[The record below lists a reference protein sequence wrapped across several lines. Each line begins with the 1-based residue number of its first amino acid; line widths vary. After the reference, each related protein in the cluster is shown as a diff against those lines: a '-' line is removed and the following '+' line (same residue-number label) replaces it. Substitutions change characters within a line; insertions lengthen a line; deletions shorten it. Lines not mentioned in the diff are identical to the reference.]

1 MIFFMPESDH
11 LVRAITKNNAFRAI
25 AVSTRDLT
33 EEARQRHN
41 LSHTAVVALGRTLA
55 CGLLLCYTLKKT
67 KGHLTL
73 KLKGDGPLGNIIVDS
88 SNEGTVRGYIS
99 NPQLEVFDK
108 KGYVDIDK
116 AIGKMGYVHVIYD
129 NEDSMPYQGSV
140 ELISGE
146 VADDVVNYL
155 ARSEQIP
162 SFLSCGVYLEP
173 KTGKVLH
180 AGGMLIQAL
189 PEAKEEDIKMVEETL
204 SKLDPYSL
212 LLRSGLTIDKT
223 IKKGLSDFEVE
234 IVSEFEGLCF
244 YCGCSQKKFEDAI
257 GGLSKDEVINII
269 ETIGYAEGRC
279 HFCNN
284 KYLIKKEQLEDY
296 LS

>member
-1 MIFFMPESDH
+1 MSESDH
-11 LVRAITKNNAFRAI
+11 LTRALTKNNAFRAV

-41 LSHTAVVALGRTLA
+41 LSHTAVVALGRAMA
-55 CGLLLCYTLKKT
+55 CGVLLCYTIRKT

-73 KLKGDGPLGNIIVDS
+73 KLKGDGPLGSVIVDV
-88 SNEGTVRGYIS
+88 SNEGTVRGYIN
-99 NPQLEVFDK
+99 NPQVEVFDK

-116 AIGKMGYVHVIYD
+116 AIGKTGYVHVIYD
-129 NEDSMPYQGSV
+129 NEEGHPYQGSV
-140 ELISGE
+140 EIVSGE

-189 PEAKEEDIKMVEETL
+189 PNAQEEDIKTLEETL

-212 LLRSGLTIDKT
+212 LLRSGLTVEQI
-223 IKKGLSDFEVE
+223 IKKGLSDFDVE
-234 IVSEFEGLCF
+234 MVSEFEGLCF
-244 YCGCSQKKFEDAI
+244 HCGCSQKKFEDAI
-257 GGLSKDEVINII
+257 NGLSKDEIEKII
-269 ETIGYAEGRC
+269 EAIGYAEGRC

-284 KYLIKKEQLEDY
+284 VYLIKKEQLQEY
-296 LS
+296 LSY